1 MAGKLSFSIAINLL
15 TENFKRGTNQVKY
28 AFKSMQMQILTF
40 AAALGAGGI
49 GLSNL
54 VSRFVDVARETN
66 RVTTALKNVSGG
78 MSQYADNQRYL
89 LDMAKKY
96 GLEINA
102 LTGNYAKFTAAASIS
117 GMSMLEQRKI
127 FESVSRAVTAFG
139 MSADDSNG
147 VFLALSQMMSK
158 GKISS
163 EELRLQ
169 MGERLPV
176 ALQAMAKAAGT
187 SVAGLDKLLKQG
199 KLMSADV
206 LPKFAEAL
214 NEMIPNLDLD
224 NLETSI
230 NRLKNT
236 FTEVVNSTGVQSTYK
251 SLVDWLAKTIASAVE
266 NTTNIVIGALALVT
280 GGIAN
285 HAVKW
290 WTSIS
295 STTSMIEANVAKSN
309 AVLVQAT
316 QQRIAAEVAL
326 EQAKTQSVMAEA
338 NARVA
343 LEKALQKEKIASDQ
357 VAYAEQKAA
366 DAKKIVE
373 AQTTAR
379 AMLKATRER
388 VSAEITLE
396 ATKAE
401 VIAAQNANLQA
412 QTYKDAIAARER
424 LAIAQKNFASAEK
437 TLAER
442 TAKEVAAAEAAKVA
456 AAEAAAVKS
465 QSAWGRFCNV
475 TKVAV
480 GKLVLQIKALWA
492 AFKPMII
499 VTAITAV
506 IGKLVAMYK
515 EAKRIKS
522 IFSDY
527 NEAAKGIQ
535 SSTEIAQLEALRNIV
550 NDVKKNENER
560 KKALEEISKR
570 LNIIQ
575 KKNESEI
582 DYQKRI
588 NDKIK
593 DRIKLLEES
602 ARADFYAQQKVSAE
616 HEFNKIK
623 NTLGLQGMLDGNI
636 ESMMSNMARYKDTG
650 SRKALQKGINVY
662 AEQIRGSGGKFTD
675 NYQDKLVEMSN
686 YWQIMVDSSKEIA
699 NAVNNSLKLN
709 TSNTD
714 IDTDKYKEKQ
724 TPLQK
729 AEEEY
734 RTSLQNYKNQLESGA
749 ITQNKYNEEIDK
761 LNSDTVVKLGG
772 ILGKSADANEIYVSA
787 LLGTLNPRVTES
799 EKAQAELVKV
809 QEEYQTSVS
818 LAKVKLDKKLISEDE
833 YIQAII
839 DAALAAANSAVS
851 IEKIGD
857 AADNFVKEMQGV
869 IGENLQK
876 NFQMPKLRQRDTT
889 FDYKKTETDKLSEK
903 VDIWIEYRDNLKE
916 KLNGVKDKTSDLAK
930 EIQTELNSAIQ
941 NTNDFEKALKIA
953 QVRQDMKDFSKEL
966 NEGLYSGVKNIVS
979 SSDRMVSS
987 FENLR
992 DVFDDVDSSGWER
1005 IMAIWNAM
1013 TNTIDGIM
1021 SIIKTI
1027 VTLTELTNKLARA
1040 KEAED
1045 KVTSDEKV
1053 INAAKGAAA
1062 TIAETQ
1068 VEKSAATTEVAA
1080 NTAKGASAAGASA
1093 AKLPFP
1099 WNIVAIGGA
1108 IAAAI
1113 AAFAVIPKFAGGGIV
1128 TGGPSSGDKILA
1140 RVNAG
1145 EMILNGRQQ
1154 SNLFEAINSG
1164 KIGSSQGQSVHIG
1177 FDKVRGS
1184 DIYLSLKNYM
1194 KSTGKKL

>member
-15 TENFKRGTNQVKY
+15 TENFKRGANQVKS

-49 GLSNL
+49 GLSNF
-54 VSRFVDVARETN
+54 VSRFIDVARETN

-78 MSQYADNQRYL
+78 MARYADNQRYL
-89 LDMAKKY
+89 LDLAKKY

-102 LTGNYAKFTAAASIS
+102 LTANYAKFTAAASIS
-117 GMSMLEQRKI
+117 GMSMMDQRKV
-127 FESVSRAVTAFG
+127 FESVSRACTAFS

-147 VFLALSQMMSK
+147 VMLALSQMMSK
-158 GKISS
+158 GKVSS

-176 ALQAMAKAAGT
+176 ALQAMAKAAGV
-187 SVAGLDKLLKQG
+187 SISGLDKLMKEG

-214 NEMIPNLDLD
+214 NEMIPDIDTD
-224 NLETSI
+224 NLETSV

-236 FTEVVNSTGVQSTYK
+236 FTELVNSTGVQSSYK
-251 SLVDWLAKTIASAVE
+251 SLIDWLTGAISSAAE
-266 NTTNIVIGALALVT
+266 NIENIVLGTLALIT
-280 GGIAN
+280 GSVVN
-285 HAVKW
+285 HAAKW
-290 WTSIS
+290 WASIS

-343 LEKALQKEKIASDQ
+343 LEKALQKEKMASDQ

-366 DAKKIVE
+366 DAKKIVD
-373 AQTTAR
+373 AQSTAK

-388 VSAEITLE
+388 VAAEITLE
-396 ATKAE
+396 ASKAE

-412 QTYKDAIAARER
+412 QTYNDAIAARER

-506 IGKLVAMYK
+506 IGKLFLMYK
-515 EAKRIKS
+515 EAKRIRD

-527 NEAAKGIQ
+527 RIK
-535 SSTEIAQLEALRNIV
+535 V
-550 NDVKKNENER
+550 EN
-560 KKALEEISKR
+560 AGHTQEISKMQQLLKIMNDR
-570 LNIIQ
+570 
-575 KKNESEI
+575 
-582 DYQKRI
+582 KR
-588 NDKIK
+588 
-593 DRIKLLEES
+593 
-602 ARADFYAQQKVSAE
+602 
-616 HEFNKIK
+616 
-623 NTLGLQGMLDGNI
+623 
-636 ESMMSNMARYKDTG
+636 
-650 SRKALQKGINVY
+650 
-662 AEQIRGSGGKFTD
+662 
-675 NYQDKLVEMSN
+675 
-686 YWQIMVDSSKEIA
+686 
-699 NAVNNSLKLN
+699 
-709 TSNTD
+709 
-714 IDTDKYKEKQ
+714 
-724 TPLQK
+724 
-729 AEEEY
+729 
-734 RTSLQNYKNQLESGA
+734 
-749 ITQNKYNEEIDK
+749 TQEEI
-761 LNSDTVVKLGG
+761 NS
-772 ILGKSADANEIYVSA
+772 
-787 LLGTLNPRVTES
+787 
-799 EKAQAELVKV
+799 AQAELQKMISGEKLSQDELNKKVARRITLLKEAAKAEVVANEIASTEKRNRELAAGLGISEKQLRELAKLQPYSEKSNKDRQEYYGKTKEILNANGQSYNIFKQNNIDYATKEYLQNLRKITDATNILAATQKFVAELENEIVVIPPDNDEKQTVLQKQQESYKKQYEELNAELEIGKITQAEYNKALGELNVKMFTQAKGTGDKEVLESEYFRNLKTAAEKAIANQDKNAALVEFEKVQKDYNTKV
-809 QEEYQTSVS
+809 QEAQQQQAKG
-818 LAKVKLDKKLISEDE
+818 LASQKKLDESIIS
-833 YIQAII
+833 
-839 DAALAAANSAVS
+839 LS
-851 IEKIGD
+851 IEAAKSAAGIKGIGKE
-857 AADNFVKEMQGV
+857 ADLFIAVMQL
-869 IGENLQK
+869 NA
-876 NFQMPKLRQRDTT
+876 KLLSSPIKMKPRDTT
-889 FDYKKTETDKLSEK
+889 FDYKKSSADIASENLDKAKEYAEK
-903 VDIWIEYRDNLKE
+903 LKE
-916 KLNGVKDKTSDLAK
+916 RYRELGQEISDEIANGIANVPTLED
-930 EIQTELNSAIQ
+930 
-941 NTNDFEKALKIA
+941 ALKLA
-953 QVRQDMKDFSKEL
+953 QVREDIKSFSKEL
-966 NEGLYSGVKNIVS
+966 NEGLYSGIKDVAS
-979 SSDRMVSS
+979 SSDRMVSA

-992 DVFDDVDSSGWER
+992 DVMNDVDASGWER
-1005 IMAIWNAM
+1005 IMAVWNAM

-1021 SIIKTI
+1021 SICKTI
-1027 VTLTELTNKLARA
+1027 ETLTELTNKLARA
-1040 KEAED
+1040 KEAEAAID
-1045 KVTSDEKV
+1045 KVAADEKV
-1053 INAAKGAAA
+1053 VNAAKGTAA

-1068 VEKSAATTEVAA
+1068 AEKTAATTEVAA

>member
-15 TENFKRGTNQVKY
+15 TEQFKRGANQVK
-28 AFKSMQMQILTF
+28 ATFKALQMQILTF

-78 MSQYADNQRYL
+78 LAKYADNQRYL

-102 LTGNYAKFTAAASIS
+102 LTGNFAKFTAAASVS
-117 GMSMLEQRKI
+117 GMTMQEQKKI

-169 MGERLPV
+169 MGERLPI

-199 KLMSADV
+199 KLMSKDV

-214 NEMIPNLDLD
+214 NEMIPNIDLD

-251 SLVDWLAKTIASAVE
+251 SLVDWLAKTIASATE
-266 NTTNIVIGALALVT
+266 NTVNIVIGALALIT
-280 GGIAN
+280 GAIAN

-295 STTSMIEANVAKSN
+295 STTSMIEANVAKTN
-309 AVLVQAT
+309 TLLVQAT

-326 EQAKTQSVMAEA
+326 ERAKTQSVMAEA

-343 LEKALQKEKIASDQ
+343 LDKALQKEKMASDQ

-373 AQTTAR
+373 TQTTAR

-388 VSAEITLE
+388 VAAEITLE

-401 VIAAQNANLQA
+401 VIAAQNASLQA
-412 QTYKDAIAARER
+412 QTYNDAIAARER

-437 TLAER
+437 TLAQK
-442 TAKEVAAAEAAKVA
+442 TAKEVAAAEAVKAA

-465 QSAWGRFCNV
+465 QSVWGRFCNV

-480 GKLVLQIKALWA
+480 GKLVVQIKAMWA

-499 VTAITAV
+499 ITAITAV

-515 EAKRIKS
+515 EAKRVRN

-527 NEAAKGIQ
+527 KKSLLATGNTQEITRIQALAKIMNDRTKSHRAINAAQAELQKMLGVENKSQEELNRLVKDRVTLLKEAAIAEHAFNTVGEYTERNAKLAADVGLNSKQMDRLTKLYAGRNTSEGNRYAYQGAVKEELGINGNLNKGITISDV
-535 SSTEIAQLEALRNIV
+535 SSAIEKYIQNLSVISDATQRAGEHLGKTIITPTALLP
-550 NDVKKNENER
+550 DDDKK
-560 KKALEEISKR
+560 
-570 LNIIQ
+570 
-575 KKNESEI
+575 
-582 DYQKRI
+582 
-588 NDKIK
+588 
-593 DRIKLLEES
+593 
-602 ARADFYAQQKVSAE
+602 
-616 HEFNKIK
+616 
-623 NTLGLQGMLDGNI
+623 
-636 ESMMSNMARYKDTG
+636 
-650 SRKALQKGINVY
+650 
-662 AEQIRGSGGKFTD
+662 
-675 NYQDKLVEMSN
+675 
-686 YWQIMVDSSKEIA
+686 
-699 NAVNNSLKLN
+699 
-709 TSNTD
+709 
-714 IDTDKYKEKQ
+714 

-729 AEEEY
+729 QQESYRKQYEELGAELEIGKITQAEY
-734 RTSLQNYKNQLESGA
+734 NKALGELNIKMFAQAKGTGDKEVLESEYFRNLRTAAEKA
-749 ITQNKYNEEIDK
+749 IANQDKNAALVEFEKVQKGYNTKVREAQQQQAKGLASQKKLDENIISLSIEAAKSAAGIKGIGKEADVFIAVMK
-761 LNSDTVVKLGG
+761 LNAKLLSSP
-772 ILGKSADANEIYVSA
+772 I
-787 LLGTLNPRVTES
+787 
-799 EKAQAELVKV
+799 
-809 QEEYQTSVS
+809 
-818 LAKVKLDKKLISEDE
+818 
-833 YIQAII
+833 
-839 DAALAAANSAVS
+839 
-851 IEKIGD
+851 KI
-857 AADNFVKEMQGV
+857 K
-869 IGENLQK
+869 
-876 NFQMPKLRQRDTT
+876 PRDTT
-889 FDYKKTETDKLSEK
+889 FDYKKTSSDIASENLDKAKEYAEK
-903 VDIWIEYRDNLKE
+903 LKE
-916 KLNGVKDKTSDLAK
+916 RYTRLGQEISDEIANGMANVPTLED
-930 EIQTELNSAIQ
+930 
-941 NTNDFEKALKIA
+941 ALKLA
-953 QVRQDMKDFSKEL
+953 QVREDIKSFSKEL
-966 NEGLYSGVKNIVS
+966 NESLYSGVKDIAS
-979 SSDRMVSS
+979 SSDRMVSA

-992 DVFDDVDSSGWER
+992 DVMNDVDASGWER
-1005 IMAIWNAM
+1005 IMAVWNAM

-1021 SIIKTI
+1021 SICKTI
-1027 VTLTELTNKLARA
+1027 ETLTELTNKLAKA
-1040 KEAED
+1040 KEVEAVID
-1045 KVTSDEKV
+1045 KATADEKV
-1053 INAAKGAAA
+1053 VNAAQSAAA
-1062 TIAETQ
+1062 TIAEAQ

-1093 AKLPFP
+1093 ASLPFP

-1113 AAFAVIPKFAGGGIV
+1113 AAFAVIPKFAGGGIIA
-1128 TGGPSSGDKILA
+1128 GGPSSGDKILA

-1145 EMILNGRQQ
+1145 EMILNSGQQ
-1154 SNLFEAINSG
+1154 SRLFEAINSG
-1164 KIGSSQGQSVHIG
+1164 QLGGGKTLSSTVTTKVRSKDLILTINNELKSQG
-1177 FDKVRGS
+1177 
-1184 DIYLSLKNYM
+1184 
-1194 KSTGKKL
+1194 KKPIS

>member
-15 TENFKRGTNQVKY
+15 TENFKRGTNQVKS

-49 GLSNL
+49 GLSNF
-54 VSRFVDVARETN
+54 VSRFIDVARETN

-78 MSQYADNQRYL
+78 MARYADNQRYL
-89 LDMAKKY
+89 LDLAKKY

-102 LTGNYAKFTAAASIS
+102 LTANYAKFTAAASIS
-117 GMSMLEQRKI
+117 GMSMMDQRKV
-127 FESVSRAVTAFG
+127 FESVSRACTAFS

-147 VFLALSQMMSK
+147 VMLALSQMMSK

-176 ALQAMAKAAGT
+176 ALQAMAKAAGV
-187 SVAGLDKLLKQG
+187 SISGLDKLMKEG

-214 NEMIPNLDLD
+214 NEMIPDIDTD
-224 NLETSI
+224 NLETSV

-236 FTEVVNSTGVQSTYK
+236 FTELVNSSGVQSSYK
-251 SLVDWLAKTIASAVE
+251 SLIDWLTGAISSAAE
-266 NTTNIVIGALALVT
+266 NIENIVLGTLALIT
-280 GGIAN
+280 GSIFN
-285 HAVKW
+285 HAAKW
-290 WTSIS
+290 WASIS

-326 EQAKTQSVMAEA
+326 EKAKTQSVMAEA

-343 LEKALQKEKIASDQ
+343 LEKTLQKEKMAADQ

-366 DAKKIVE
+366 DAKKIVD
-373 AQTTAR
+373 ARSTAK
-379 AMLKATRER
+379 AMLKATKER
-388 VSAEITLE
+388 VAAEITLE

-412 QTYKDAIAARER
+412 QTYNDAIAARER

-515 EAKRIKS
+515 EAKRIRD

-527 NEAAKGIQ
+527 RIK
-535 SSTEIAQLEALRNIV
+535 V
-550 NDVKKNENER
+550 EN
-560 KKALEEISKR
+560 AGHTQEISKMQQLLKIMNDR
-570 LNIIQ
+570 
-575 KKNESEI
+575 
-582 DYQKRI
+582 KR
-588 NDKIK
+588 
-593 DRIKLLEES
+593 
-602 ARADFYAQQKVSAE
+602 
-616 HEFNKIK
+616 
-623 NTLGLQGMLDGNI
+623 
-636 ESMMSNMARYKDTG
+636 
-650 SRKALQKGINVY
+650 
-662 AEQIRGSGGKFTD
+662 
-675 NYQDKLVEMSN
+675 
-686 YWQIMVDSSKEIA
+686 
-699 NAVNNSLKLN
+699 
-709 TSNTD
+709 
-714 IDTDKYKEKQ
+714 
-724 TPLQK
+724 
-729 AEEEY
+729 
-734 RTSLQNYKNQLESGA
+734 
-749 ITQNKYNEEIDK
+749 TQEEI
-761 LNSDTVVKLGG
+761 NS
-772 ILGKSADANEIYVSA
+772 
-787 LLGTLNPRVTES
+787 
-799 EKAQAELVKV
+799 AQAELQKMISGEKLSQDELNKKVARRITLLKEAAKAEVVANEIASTEKRNRELAAGLGISEKQLRELAKLQPYSEKSNKDRQEYYGKTKEILNANGQSYNIFKQNNIDYATKEYLQNLRKITDATNILAATQKFVAELENEIVVIPPDDDEKQTVLQKQQESYKKQYEELNAELEIGKITQAEYNKALGELNIKMFVQAKGTGDKEVLESEYFKNLRTAAEKAIANQDKNAALVEFEKV
-809 QEEYQTSVS
+809 QKDYNTKVREAQQQQAKG
-818 LAKVKLDKKLISEDE
+818 LASQKKLDESIIS
-833 YIQAII
+833 
-839 DAALAAANSAVS
+839 LS
-851 IEKIGD
+851 IEAAKSAAGIKGIGKE
-857 AADNFVKEMQGV
+857 ADLFIAVM
-869 IGENLQK
+869 
-876 NFQMPKLRQRDTT
+876 KLNTKLLSSPIKMKPRDTT
-889 FDYKKTETDKLSEK
+889 FDYKKSSADIASEK
-903 VDIWIEYRDNLKE
+903 LDKAKEYAEKLKE
-916 KLNGVKDKTSDLAK
+916 RYRELGQEISDEIANGIANVPTLED
-930 EIQTELNSAIQ
+930 
-941 NTNDFEKALKIA
+941 ALKLA
-953 QVRQDMKDFSKEL
+953 QVREDIKSFSKEL
-966 NEGLYSGVKNIVS
+966 NEGIYSGIKDVAS
-979 SSDRMVSS
+979 SSDRMVSA

-992 DVFDDVDSSGWER
+992 DVMNDVDASGWER
-1005 IMAIWNAM
+1005 IMAVWNAM

-1021 SIIKTI
+1021 SICKTI
-1027 VTLTELTNKLARA
+1027 ETLTELTNKLARA
-1040 KEAED
+1040 KEAEAAID
-1045 KVTSDEKV
+1045 KVAADEKV
-1053 INAAKGAAA
+1053 VNAAKGAAA

>member
-15 TENFKRGTNQVKY
+15 TENFKRGTNQVKS

-366 DAKKIVE
+366 DAKKIVD
-373 AQTTAR
+373 ARSTAK

-388 VSAEITLE
+388 VAAEITLE

-412 QTYKDAIAARER
+412 QTYNDAIAARER

-437 TLAER
+437 TLVER
-442 TAKEVAAAEAAKVA
+442 TAKEVAAAEAAKA
-456 AAEAAAVKS
+456 TAAEMAAVKS
-465 QSAWGRFCNV
+465 QSAWVRFCNV
-475 TKVAV
+475 TKVAFA
-480 GKLVLQIKALWA
+480 KLVIQVKALWA

-499 VTAITAV
+499 ITAITAV
-506 IGKLVAMYK
+506 IGKLVSMYK
-515 EAKRIKS
+515 EAKRIKN
-522 IFSDY
+522 IFSEY
-527 NEAAKGIQ
+527 KKEVNTIGHTI
-535 SSTEIAQLEALRNIV
+535 EIAQLKVLQKLYNEATGN
-550 NDVKKNENER
+550 KKLQE
-560 KKALEEISKR
+560 K
-570 LNIIQ
+570 
-575 KKNESEI
+575 
-582 DYQKRI
+582 YQKRI
-588 NDKIK
+588 ERVLNEQIKKEQNINDVIA
-593 DRIKLLEES
+593 DRIKLLE
-602 ARADFYAQQKVSAE
+602 ATATADFLTQKKLEVEDKNRQLGTKSGIGEKNIQHLAG
-616 HEFNKIK
+616 IK
-623 NTLGLQGMLDGNI
+623 E
-636 ESMMSNMARYKDTG
+636 ES
-650 SRKALQKGINVY
+650 
-662 AEQIRGSGGKFTD
+662 RG
-675 NYQDKLVEMSN
+675 E
-686 YWQIMVDSSKEIA
+686 YWQRIKKITG
-699 NAVNNSLKLN
+699 NSFARN
-709 TSNTD
+709 
-714 IDTDKYKEKQ
+714 
-724 TPLQK
+724 
-729 AEEEY
+729 
-734 RTSLQNYKNQLESGA
+734 R
-749 ITQNKYNEEIDK
+749 EIDK
-761 LNSDTVVKLGG
+761 IVDEYSQNMKILGDVNKRIEDAVGYVVKNGAKI
-772 ILGKSADANEIYVSA
+772 ILGDEGEDKKSVLQKQQESYRKQYEELGAELEIGKITQAEYNKALGELNIKMFAQAKGTGDKEVLESEYFRNLKTAAEKAIANQDKNAALVEFEKVQKDYNVKVREAQQQHSKGLASQKKLDESIISLSIEAAKSAAGIKGIGKEADVFIEVMKLNAK
-787 LLGTLNPRVTES
+787 LLSSPI
-799 EKAQAELVKV
+799 KMK
-809 QEEYQTSVS
+809 
-818 LAKVKLDKKLISEDE
+818 
-833 YIQAII
+833 
-839 DAALAAANSAVS
+839 
-851 IEKIGD
+851 
-857 AADNFVKEMQGV
+857 
-869 IGENLQK
+869 
-876 NFQMPKLRQRDTT
+876 PRDTT
-889 FDYKKTETDKLSEK
+889 FDYKKTSSDIASENLDKAKEYAEK
-903 VDIWIEYRDNLKE
+903 LKE
-916 KLNGVKDKTSDLAK
+916 RYRELGQEISDEIANGIANVPTLED
-930 EIQTELNSAIQ
+930 
-941 NTNDFEKALKIA
+941 ALKLA
-953 QVRQDMKDFSKEL
+953 QVREDIKSFSKEL
-966 NEGLYSGVKNIVS
+966 NESLYSGVKDIAS

-1013 TNTIDGIM
+1013 TNTIDGIL
-1021 SIIKTI
+1021 SICKTI
-1027 VTLTELTNKLARA
+1027 ETLTELTNKLAKA
-1040 KEAED
+1040 KEVEATID
-1045 KVTSDEKV
+1045 KVSADEKV
-1053 INAAKGAAA
+1053 VNAAKGSAA
-1062 TIAETQ
+1062 TIAESQ
-1068 VEKSAATTEVAA
+1068 VEQSAATTEVAA
-1080 NTAKGASAAGASA
+1080 NTAKGASEAGASA

-1113 AAFAVIPKFAGGGIV
+1113 AAFAVIPKFASGGIIA
-1128 TGGPSSGDKILA
+1128 GGPTSGDKILA

-1164 KIGSSQGQSVHIG
+1164 KLNSTQNQSVSIG

-1194 KSTGKKL
+1194 KSTNKKL